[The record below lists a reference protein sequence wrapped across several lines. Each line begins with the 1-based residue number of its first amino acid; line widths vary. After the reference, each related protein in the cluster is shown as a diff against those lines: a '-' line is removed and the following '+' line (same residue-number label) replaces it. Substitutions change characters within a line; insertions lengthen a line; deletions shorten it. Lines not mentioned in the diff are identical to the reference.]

1 MFNIK
6 HSVCQDLFSAKFE
19 LKLGIMDDLKQTEI
33 GRSGVFPN
41 RYVYLRNPAL
51 RGWIRMLHV
60 SQKVQPALT
69 ETLRGLGLNPA
80 QFGILDT
87 LAAREGLTQQD
98 LADALL
104 VTKGNMAYHL
114 CRMEERGLVDR
125 RPEGR
130 KNRLYLTGEGRRL
143 LEEALPEH
151 EALIDERFS
160 GLSVEERAQL
170 ASLLG
175 KLERSQP

>member
-1 MFNIK
+1 LFQRKFDIK
-6 HSVCQDLFSAKFE
+6 LMVMENLEQR
-19 LKLGIMDDLKQTEI
+19 EI
-33 GRSGVFPN
+33 GRSGVYPH
-41 RYVYLRNPAL
+41 RYVHLRNPAL
-51 RGWIRMLHV
+51 RAWVRMLRL
-60 SQKVQPALT
+60 SQKVQPALA
-69 ETLRGLGLNPA
+69 ETLRRLGLNPA
-80 QFGILDT
+80 EFDILDT
-87 LAAREGLTQQD
+87 LAAREGLTQQE

-104 VTKGNMAYHL
+104 VTKGNMTYHL

-160 GLSVEERAQL
+160 GLSVEDRAQL
-170 ASLLG
+170 ADLLG